1 MPAKANVLE
10 FIFSLNQAVAERE
23 GTMQP
28 VIGLGLPAVVED
40 LSEFLSTDCIPPQHW
55 CGRASVPTT
64 RTQRLNFLLP
74 SIRILIEMA
83 FTKNSGR
90 AP

>member
-40 LSEFLSTDCIPPQHW
+40 LSEFLSTDCIPPQH
-55 CGRASVPTT
+55 
-64 RTQRLNFLLP
+64 
-74 SIRILIEMA
+74 
-83 FTKNSGR
+83 
-90 AP
+90 